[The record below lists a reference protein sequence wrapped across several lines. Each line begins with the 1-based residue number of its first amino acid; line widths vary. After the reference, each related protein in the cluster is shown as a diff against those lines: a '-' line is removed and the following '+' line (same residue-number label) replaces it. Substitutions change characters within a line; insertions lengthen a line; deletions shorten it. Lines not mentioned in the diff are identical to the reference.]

1 MTWILASV
9 CFLLGGFFGMLV
21 MAFAQ
26 TLPKQIQEQQNELVS
41 QLRLV
46 VDNKGKIDGK
56 EK

>member
-1 MTWILASV
+1 MTFILGSV
-9 CFLLGGFFGMLV
+9 LFLLGGFFGMLV

-26 TLPKQIQEQQNELVS
+26 SLPRQIQEQQDELVS